1 MSTCG
6 AYSVAR
12 TERNTGKSLKLQSP
26 SKTETGGW
34 ALSYD
39 SDSSANRPLL
49 CASRPHLR
57 VNRVLLSASRVLL
70 CEHSK
75 SVPQDSDSSANLS
88 LLCAGLFCVRIC
100 LVCE

>member
-26 SKTETGGW
+26 SKTETGGC